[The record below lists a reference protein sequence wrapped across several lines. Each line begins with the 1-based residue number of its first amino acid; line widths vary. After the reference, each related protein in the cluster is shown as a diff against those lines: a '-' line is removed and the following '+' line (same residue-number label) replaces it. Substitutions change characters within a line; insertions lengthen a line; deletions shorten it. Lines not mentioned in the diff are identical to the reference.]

1 MQLQFRLQAPR
12 FPFWTSSCFFVCS
25 IFSPPFHVSIIPRT
39 YVIVNTFFEKNGL
52 FMRKFNII
60 SRIQM
65 IDSGFFYA
73 VLDGDTKDIQQKSN
87 AKEGAVVRNG
97 GCLFLHRKRV
107 IPMQKAQ

>member
-1 MQLQFRLQAPR
+1 M
-12 FPFWTSSCFFVCS
+12 
-25 IFSPPFHVSIIPRT
+25 PRT
-39 YVIVNTFFEKNGL
+39 CVIVNASFEKMAYLCG
-52 FMRKFNII
+52 KFNII
-60 SRIQM
+60 SRIQIM
-65 IDSGFFYA
+65 NSGFFYA